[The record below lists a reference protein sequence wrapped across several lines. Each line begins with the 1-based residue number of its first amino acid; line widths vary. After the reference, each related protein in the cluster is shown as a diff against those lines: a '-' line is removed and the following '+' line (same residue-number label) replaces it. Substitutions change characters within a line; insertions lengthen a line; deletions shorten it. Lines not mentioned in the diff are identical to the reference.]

1 LLKLVAVVDLTRP
14 CEPLWV
20 DPQYGSVFVL
30 VTFEDAP
37 ICTFELS
44 CNSDTRQVTSERLRT
59 EALRHSGE
67 RVWQRGVSTRFEEP
81 QCALPPISIV
91 VCTRD
96 RVRLLER
103 CLQSLCALDY
113 PEFEVVVVD
122 NCSRDAE
129 VKAVVELAGFRY
141 VRENRPGLDWARNRG
156 IREARYDIVSY
167 IDDDALASRGWLH
180 GIARG
185 FQDPSVTAVTGLV
198 LPAELDTEAQT
209 IFELYGGMSKG
220 FLPKIFRTGDLPELG
235 CYAAHNFGVGANM
248 SFRRH
253 IFEQAGT
260 FDTMLDVGTPS
271 SGGGD
276 VDMFHRIVAG
286 GSSIRYQPEAM
297 IWHRHR
303 RSYDGLRRQIYANGR
318 GYGVYLIKTWRASQS
333 RGVMRYAARWM
344 SGWVLR
350 RVIQSLLGREKFPR
364 DLIWAEFRGAL
375 DAPRAYFA
383 TVKNDRRVRR
393 IYGEFDGTTGAD
405 VRGQR

>member
-1 LLKLVAVVDLTRP
+1 LLKLVAVVDLTRS
-14 CEPLWV
+14 CGPLYV
-20 DPQYGSVFVL
+20 DPQYESVFVL
-30 VTFEDAP
+30 VTFEEAP
-37 ICTFELS
+37 ICTFELRCDS
-44 CNSDTRQVTSERLRT
+44 GTRQITSQRLRT

-81 QCALPPISIV
+81 RSALPPISVV

-96 RVRLLER
+96 RVHLLER
-103 CLQSLCALDY
+103 CLHSLCALDY

-122 NCSRDAE
+122 NCSRDAD
-129 VKAVVELAGFRY
+129 VKAVVEHAGFRY

-156 IREARYDIVSY
+156 IREARHDIVSY
-167 IDDDALASRGWLH
+167 IDDDARATRGWLR

-185 FQDPSVTAVTGLV
+185 FQDPGVMAVTGLV
-198 LPAELDTEAQT
+198 LPAELETEAQS
-209 IFELYGGMSKG
+209 IFEWYGGMSKG
-220 FLPKIFRTGDLPELG
+220 FQPQTFRADDLAELG

-253 IFEQAGT
+253 IFERVGT

-271 SGGGD
+271 SGAGD

-333 RGVMRYAARWM
+333 HGVMRYAARWM

-350 RVIQSLLGREKFPR
+350 RVVRSLLGREKFPR

-375 DAPRAYFA
+375 AAPRAYFA
-383 TVKNDRRVRR
+383 TLKSDRRVRR
-393 IYGEFDGTTGAD
+393 IHGEFDDPTRAD
-405 VRGQR
+405 VRGQA